1 MSLPSREQSEQL
13 LKKHITNDA
22 LRHHCHMVASAMEA
36 YAQEFGEDHELWYQ
50 TGLLHDLDWE
60 EYPDEHPHKAVSEFL
75 VEYPEVLRNAIL
87 AHGPERTGR
96 EPETLMERYLFACDE
111 LSGFLHAYALMRPE
125 EYVGMRAS
133 KVRKKLKDKAF
144 AANVSREDMLA
155 GAAELG
161 VDLDEHVGFVL
172 EALRTVAGELG
183 LAGARAAADD

>member
-1 MSLPSREQSEQL
+1 MSLPPREQSEQL
-13 LKKHITNDA
+13 LKKHVTNDA

-36 YAQEFGEDHELWYQ
+36 YAQELGEDRELWYQ

-60 EYPDEHPHKAVSEFL
+60 EYPDEHPHKAVNEFL

-125 EYVGMRAS
+125 EYVGMKAS

-144 AANVSREDMLA
+144 AANVSREDITKGFELIESEP
-155 GAAELG
+155 AEHIQFLIE
-161 VDLDEHVGFVL
+161 VFS
-172 EALRTVAGELG
+172 RGETE
-183 LAGARAAADD
+183 